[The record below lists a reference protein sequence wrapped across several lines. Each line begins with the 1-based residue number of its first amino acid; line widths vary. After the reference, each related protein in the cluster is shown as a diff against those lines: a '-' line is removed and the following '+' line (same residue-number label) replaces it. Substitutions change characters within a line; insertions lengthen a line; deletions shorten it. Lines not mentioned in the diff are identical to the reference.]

1 MLSRESCNPLSNVL
15 LVKTF
20 CRPHRFLQTN
30 IASSIMSSTKSENLE
45 RFVMAQERCYDSV
58 LKELR
63 NGQKRSH
70 WIWFVF
76 PQVAELGKYQVQKY
90 DFYDAYE
97 RN

>member
-1 MLSRESCNPLSNVL
+1 
-15 LVKTF
+15 
-20 CRPHRFLQTN
+20 
-30 IASSIMSSTKSENLE
+30 MSSTKGENLE

-76 PQVAELGKYQVQKY
+76 PQVAELGKY
-90 DFYDAYE
+90 
-97 RN
+97 